1 MLGGALPNPRDI
13 SNTIH
18 YGGITPP
25 RSRVLSHVVAYFGQ
39 FAGHDMV
46 SNPNVQK
53 GMRIIFFYLCI
64 IVTPAQRLPC
74 NLISL

>member
-1 MLGGALPNPRDI
+1 MLGGTLPNPRDI

-18 YGGITPP
+18 SGGITPP

-46 SNPNVQK
+46 SNPNIQK
-53 GMRIIFFYLCI
+53 GMEVLFVFMYNRDPLGLYKDFQRI
-64 IVTPAQRLPC
+64 
-74 NLISL
+74 